1 MNVRY
6 RVDLSQIERTEL
18 RALLSGGKHASRK
31 LKRAQILL
39 AANAGASDEEIARS
53 VGVGGSPSPLPTVS
67 GDNALAFAAAFYSPD
82 HPRYRRPF
90 ALQYQWS
97 IPPPH
102 AFVRGWAAMCFSDDE
117 VCSAWVGNV
126 RAAAPDAIR
135 FDLVVTKSLWG
146 QRGVSA
152 TIAAV
157 MVLARDA
164 KAH

>member
-1 MNVRY
+1 MPWTAVRSTYVRHQGEHVLVRY
-6 RVDLSQIERTEL
+6 PEERRTFYRQAALEL
-18 RALLSGGKHASRK
+18 TRRWH
-31 LKRAQILL
+31 Q
-39 AANAGASDEEIARS
+39 
-53 VGVGGSPSPLPTVS
+53 VSPSPLPTVS

-90 ALQYQWS
+90 ALQYQRS

-117 VCSAWVGNV
+117 VCSAWVRNV
-126 RAAAPDAIR
+126 RAPAPDAMR
-135 FDLVVTKSLWG
+135 FDLVVTESLWG

-152 TIAAV
+152 TIVAV